1 MDGPMK
7 DLLIEALLHE
17 DESSSLDFKRE
28 QYRFDGASDDE
39 KSELLKDILALSNA
53 WRRSDAYILIGVEE
67 VRGGRSRAIGVQ
79 RHLEDAK
86 LQQFVNSKT
95 QKVLRFSYQVSV
107 VDGVEIGVIS
117 IPVQNP
123 PFFLK
128 KDFGRLKKH
137 TVYTRHGSST
147 STADPDEIARMVETR
162 LDSAN
167 AIARFEDQA
176 RREWNVVE
184 RQALTS
190 VELSFM
196 HRVEMPVVAFMKYV
210 EGVQI
215 RFIPDSRFRT
225 SEETIS
231 LCFRKVSDVADL
243 QSAFRLV
250 AAKANNSHVSSG
262 RVSIWRMATNH
273 EAAATR
279 QTDEPETDVRAPN
292 TQTDAKARIR
302 RVTGM
307 LTSITMRCDG
317 WAYTSSTKDVWTDA
331 ATRACGL
338 WGTVEWIGLGWESIC
353 ATVQDL
359 GRLHRLEV
367 CLPSDFDLRPSDQF
381 QLTWHTSGQ
390 RALRLRLENLRFAQ
404 EEWSRAWFASLTGP
418 ELYAH
423 FAQQFVDERTREL
436 MAVPGKDAR

>member
-1 MDGPMK
+1 MK

-28 QYRFDGASDDE
+28 QYQFEGASDDE
-39 KSELLKDILALSNA
+39 KSELLKDILAFSNA

-79 RHLEDAK
+79 SHLDDAK

-107 VDGVEIGVIS
+107 VDGVEVGVIS
-117 IPVQNP
+117 IPVQSP
-123 PFFLK
+123 PFFLR
-128 KDFGRLKKH
+128 KDFGRLKKD

-147 STADPDEIARMVETR
+147 SIADPDEIARMVETR

-167 AIARFEDQA
+167 ATARLEDRA
-176 RREWNVVE
+176 RREWNVIE

-196 HRVEMPVVAFMKYV
+196 HRVEMPVVAFMNYV

-215 RFIPDSRFRT
+215 RFIPDSRFKT

-231 LCFRKVSDVADL
+231 LRFRKVSDVADL
-243 QSAFRLV
+243 QSAFGLV
-250 AAKANNSHVSSG
+250 AAKANNSRVSSG
-262 RVSIWRMATNH
+262 RVSIWRKATNH

-279 QTDEPETDVRAPN
+279 RADEPETDVRGPN
-292 TQTDAKARIR
+292 TQTDTRARIR
-302 RVTGM
+302 R
-307 LTSITMRCDG
+307 LTAVVLQSITMRFNG
-317 WAYTSSTKDVWTDA
+317 WAYTSSNKDNWTDA
-331 ATRACGL
+331 ATLACGL
-338 WGTVEWIGLGWESIC
+338 RGSIEWIGLGWESIC
-353 ATVQDL
+353 AIVQDIGQL
-359 GRLHRLEV
+359 QSLEV
-367 CLPSDFDLRPSDQF
+367 RLPGDFDLRPSDQF
-381 QLTWHTSGQ
+381 LLTWSTSGHRVLQ
-390 RALRLRLENLRFAQ
+390 LRLDNLRFAQ
-404 EEWSRAWFASLTGP
+404 EEWSRAWIASLTGP

-423 FAQQFVDERTREL
+423 FAQQFVEERMRAL
-436 MAVPGKDAR
+436 AGVPGKDAG